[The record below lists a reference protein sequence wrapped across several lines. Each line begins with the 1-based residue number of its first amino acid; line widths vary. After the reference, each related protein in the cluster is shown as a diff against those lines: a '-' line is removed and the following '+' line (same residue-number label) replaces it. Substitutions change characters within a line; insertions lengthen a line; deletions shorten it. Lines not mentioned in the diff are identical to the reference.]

1 MKIKKS
7 FFALLLALAAL
18 TACTQEKQNEINRS
32 IQNWTGTNG
41 VLDVYAGDKLVQ
53 RFIRIDKLSTAMGT
67 TDDRPR
73 PYRYGYGYVDVNQNF
88 IVDSGEKK
96 VYFEISDYSTSYI
109 FYENYKD

>member
-1 MKIKKS
+1 MKIKPS
-7 FFALLLALAAL
+7 SWLILAAIVAL
-18 TACTQEKQNEINRS
+18 TACTQEKQNEISRS

-96 VYFEISDYSTSYI
+96 VYFEISDYSTNYI